1 MAVMARVAELSWYSH
16 GCHSASQN
24 ELEKENDMTEIK
36 EKEIRAT
43 PEAAPEAAR
52 LTMMSGNKTFIIG
65 LHFSE
70 TGKDTLEDKVKKL
83 IKKDVED
90 GNF

>member
-1 MAVMARVAELSWYSH
+1 
-16 GCHSASQN
+16 
-24 ELEKENDMTEIK
+24 MTEIK

-43 PEAAPEAAR
+43 EASPAAGK
-52 LTMMSGNKTFIIG
+52 LTLKSGNKTLVIG
-65 LHFSE
+65 LYFSE
-70 TGKDTLEDKVKKL
+70 RSKETLQDKVKKL

>member
-1 MAVMARVAELSWYSH
+1 
-16 GCHSASQN
+16 
-24 ELEKENDMTEIK
+24 MTETK

-43 PEAAPEAAR
+43 PEAAPETGR
-52 LTMMSGNKTFIIG
+52 PTMKSGNKTLVIG
-65 LHFSE
+65 LYFSE
-70 TGKDTLEDKVKKL
+70 TSKETLQDKVKKL

>member
-1 MAVMARVAELSWYSH
+1 MTDT
-16 GCHSASQN
+16 QN
-24 ELEKENDMTEIK
+24 NEIS
-36 EKEIRAT
+36 AT
-43 PEAAPEAAR
+43 PEAAPEAGR
-52 LTMMSGNKTFIIG
+52 LTMKSGNKTLIIG

-70 TGKDTLEDKVKKL
+70 TSTETLQDKVKKL

>member
-1 MAVMARVAELSWYSH
+1 MENTSEYAVR
-16 GCHSASQN
+16 
-24 ELEKENDMTEIK
+24 DM
-36 EKEIRAT
+36 
-43 PEAAPEAAR
+43 PNAAPEAPG
-52 LTMMSGNKTFIIG
+52 LVMKNGNKTFIIG

-70 TGKDTLEDKVKKL
+70 TSKDTLEDKVKKL

>member
-1 MAVMARVAELSWYSH
+1 MENTAENTARAKSE
-16 GCHSASQN
+16 
-24 ELEKENDMTEIK
+24 
-36 EKEIRAT
+36 AT
-43 PEAAPEAAR
+43 PEAGG
-52 LTMMSGNKTFIIG
+52 LVMKSGNKTFIIG

-70 TGKDTLEDKVKKL
+70 TSKDTLEDKVKKL

>member
-1 MAVMARVAELSWYSH
+1 
-16 GCHSASQN
+16 
-24 ELEKENDMTEIK
+24 MTEVK

-43 PEAAPEAAR
+43 PEAAPEAGR
-52 LTMMSGNKTFIIG
+52 FTMKSGNKTLVIG
-65 LHFSE
+65 LHFSATSKE
-70 TGKDTLEDKVKKL
+70 TLQDKVKKL